1 MGSARS
7 FDYIVVTPSGTPE
20 PALAIAASRAGALG
34 VLNLEFS
41 HDTTMALAALQRLI
55 TYGHGRCGVLIAGD
69 ADELLSLVVAQP
81 RERLDTILVTSS
93 RPEGL
98 SHMVESIHGSGRQ
111 AYVVVTSQQDAERG
125 HAAGAD
131 GLIAKGHEAGGWVG
145 DETTFVLLQ
154 RLVQRF
160 DLPIFAQGG
169 VGLHTAAACY
179 VAGAAGCVLDNQLLL
194 AHESPLPKDVRTR
207 IAMMDGSET
216 LCVGSALGA
225 AFRVYTR
232 PGLGVVDKTRQ
243 LETSLTITDRPAT
256 VRQQEWREALHA
268 RVDWQDAATALLAIG
283 QDAALAARLATRFGT
298 VGAILSA
305 MRQAV
310 NEHCAIARDAQ
321 PLAEGS
327 PLARSHGTRFP
338 IVQGPMT
345 RVSDRAEFAVAV
357 AESGALPFVALA
369 LMRGPEVKALLEETQ
384 QRMGARPWGVGI
396 LAFVPSDLRA
406 EQLEVV
412 RAIRPPFAV
421 IAGGR
426 PDQAQ
431 ALEREN
437 ITSYLHVPS
446 PGLLGLFLQ
455 EGARRFIFEGRECG
469 GHVGPRTSFVL
480 WEAMIDTLLSQLPA
494 DVDPAEYHV
503 LFAGGVH
510 DGLSA
515 AMVAA
520 LAAPLV
526 QRGIR
531 IGVLIG
537 TAYLFTEEAV
547 QAGAIVPAFQQA
559 ALDCEHTVLLE
570 SGPGHATRCAPS
582 PFVSMFGEE
591 KRRLLHSGVVSEELR
606 EQLEE
611 LNIGRLRIASK
622 GVDRN
627 PAYADDPMQAK
638 LIPVSAQEQVDR
650 GMYMIGQVAALR
662 HQVCT
667 AEELHAQISEGSVER
682 LAALVTSDQR
692 EETPAQAAIA
702 IVGVGCILPGAPD
715 AQAYW
720 ANIIN
725 KVDAVTEVPADR
737 WEWQRYFDTD
747 RHATDKIYSRWG
759 GYIADVPFDPVT
771 YGMPPSSLPSIEPFQ
786 LLSLAVV
793 RAALQDAGYL
803 DHPFPRERTSVVLG
817 AGGGAGDLTSGYIVR
832 SSLAT
837 LFGDRAGEL
846 IERLGD
852 VLPEW
857 TEDSFPGFLMNVA
870 SGRVANRFDLGGANY
885 TVDAACASSLA
896 AVYLAVRDL
905 EARTSDM
912 AIVGGLDAIQNPFI
926 YSAFGNTQALSPSGR
941 CRPFDATADG
951 IAISEGFGALV
962 LKRLDDAE
970 RDGDRV
976 YAVIRGMGASS
987 DGRARGLTA
996 PRPEGQVRALRRAYA
1011 QAGFSAATVSLIEA
1025 HGTGTV
1031 AGDQAEAQSLG
1042 TLFEEAGAERQQCA
1056 VGSVKS
1062 MIGHTKATAGVAS
1075 LIKIALALHHRVLP
1089 PTLGVTTPNPK
1100 TNFPAS
1106 PFYVNSETRPWIR
1119 AGDSTPRRA
1128 GVSAFGFGGT
1138 NFHAVLEEY
1147 TGDYLQ
1153 RRQPVLDPWPAELF
1167 VWRGSS
1173 RQDVAQDVS
1182 SLLASLE
1189 QGAQPRLGDL
1199 AYTLLLKADALTAG
1213 LPTLAI
1219 VATSLDDL
1227 RTKLLAARTVLT
1239 GSDERQHTPQG
1250 LHFAD
1255 RGFGAQDQ
1263 VAFLFPGQ
1271 GSQYPNMMRDV
1282 AVLFPEART
1291 TFERADAALTD
1302 QFVQPLSR
1310 FVFPPPGFTEQE
1322 EQRQQAELTETNIAQ
1337 PALGAADMAMFHLLR
1352 TLGVQSQMVAGH
1364 SYGEFVALYAAGV
1377 FDEETLLLVSEARG
1391 RFIREGA
1398 GENSGAMAAVE
1409 AEPAVLTPL
1418 LAGLDVTLANM
1429 NSPQQT
1435 VVSGTRDDVEAVV
1448 ARCAAGEIRAR
1459 MLPVSCAFHSPL
1471 VAPAQA
1477 RLAEFLHTRVTFTQP
1492 HTPVYSNTTAEPYPH
1507 QTTAIADL
1515 LSSHLVRPVEFVRQ
1529 ITAMHQAGARVFV
1542 EVGPRSV
1549 LTGLVTRILD
1559 GQPHIAV
1566 ALDQPGRHG
1575 LVSLLHG
1582 LAALMAEG
1590 IAVHP
1595 ERLYEGRSVRRL
1607 DLTKLEQETGQPRYT
1622 PTTWLVNG
1630 SRSRPAAR
1638 VQPGTSVLPLPIYF
1652 EGQADH
1658 VAPTLNVNSADSRPM
1673 VLAPAPATNGH
1684 VGNGYIAPIGP
1695 VASAWPAGVP
1705 AAPTSPSPQPSP
1717 SSGSRPLPPHK
1728 DDRPMTAQPDIMR
1741 HVQSRP
1747 PVIATVERVSPSSL
1761 PGNASEVM
1769 IQFQAVMQRFLTT
1782 QQNVML
1788 SYLQGSVA
1796 TASPSASSRPGAGV
1810 APVYPTAP
1818 PLAPT
1823 QPMAGGSAYLGD
1835 QRLVV
1840 EPPAPRSGGNGHSD
1854 ARQLVMPQPSAPL
1867 TAPTSALDV
1876 TPRPTA
1882 APTAAPPGNNGH
1894 GAAPAMAAAPRPAP
1908 EPAAAAPV
1916 AAGID
1921 VEGQLLSVISDRTG
1935 YPAEMLGL
1943 DVDLEADLGIDSIK
1957 RVEIVGTVVRQL
1969 SWPGGVAP
1977 EMEKLTSSRTLRQLR
1992 DRLLAA
1998 QAPANAPGT
2007 VAPAAPA
2014 LEASK
2019 DEAAIHRFVVRP
2031 SAAPPIRHTVGLA
2044 RDGVIVLIDDLNGVA
2059 DHLATRLQGQNYQ
2072 VARVVA
2078 HVSAPSGPDTFVA
2091 DISRPDEVE
2100 QLVAHL
2106 HTRYGQVSGLVHLTA
2121 LRPGSQ
2127 EVGVD
2132 VSAWQARLSVDLQ
2145 GLFLLTQAL
2154 QADLERAA
2162 RSGGSVVV
2170 AATDMGGAFAID
2182 HPTGDFFA
2190 GHSGA
2195 AGYLKCFAQE
2205 EPSVRVKAV
2214 DLDRDAHNHQQADQL
2229 LAEMMAADGL
2239 VEVGYHGSQRMMLT
2253 LAPAPLT
2260 TTRPTP
2266 PLDQSSVVLLTG
2278 GARGITAE
2286 VALTL
2291 AERYRPTLLLVGR
2304 TALPA
2309 GQESALTAGLT
2320 DAPGLKRA
2328 IIEQLRQAGQPLTPV
2343 KVQETYLRLLRERE
2357 VRQNMSRLQ
2366 NTGARVEYLVCDVSD
2381 EQAFGALIADIY
2393 SRHGHIDG
2401 LVHGAGVV
2409 EDKLVRDKTLDSFQR
2424 VLDIKVQSSLTIA
2437 RKIRPE
2443 QLRFAVFFS
2452 SIAGRLGNRGQS
2464 DYAAANEILSKL
2476 AVWLGK
2482 KWPNRV
2488 VAVEWGPWA
2497 MLGMATPEI
2506 QKQFSER
2513 GIATVPP
2520 QLGCDMLLAELEDG
2534 PRGDSLIVIAGG
2546 SAVTTGQ
2553 PGSAPQSVDGQATRR
2568 AAAVAR

>member
-81 RERLDTILVTSS
+81 WERLDTILVTSS

-232 PGLGVVDKTRQ
+232 PSLGVVDKTRQ
-243 LETSLTITDRPAT
+243 LETSLTITDRPAP

-310 NEHCAIARDAQ
+310 KEHCAIARDAQ

-396 LAFVPSDLRA
+396 LAFVPSELRA

-480 WEAMIDTLLSQLPA
+480 WEAMIDTLLSHLPA

-667 AEELHAQISEGSVER
+667 AEELHAQISEDSVER

-926 YSAFGNTQALSPSGR
+926 YTAFGNTQALSPSGR
-941 CRPFDATADG
+941 CRPFDAAADG

-1042 TLFEEAGAERQQCA
+1042 TLFEEAGAERQRCA

-1559 GQPHIAV
+1559 GQPHVAV

-1673 VLAPAPATNGH
+1673 VLAPAPATNGP

-1695 VASAWPAGVP
+1695 VASAWPVGVP
-1705 AAPTSPSPQPSP
+1705 ATPTSPSPQPSP

-1728 DDRPMTAQPDIMR
+1728 DDIPMTAQPDIIH

-1747 PVIATVERVSPSSL
+1747 PVIAAVERVSPSSL

-1769 IQFQAVMQRFLTT
+1769 IQFQVVMQRFLTT

-1796 TASPSASSRPGAGV
+1796 TASPSASSRPSAGV

-1818 PLAPT
+1818 PLAPA
-1823 QPMAGGSAYLGD
+1823 QPVAGGSAYLGD

-1840 EPPAPRSGGNGHSD
+1840 EAPAPRSGGNGYSD
-1854 ARQLVMPQPSAPL
+1854 ARQLIMPQPSAPA
-1867 TAPTSALDV
+1867 APAPEA

-1882 APTAAPPGNNGH
+1882 TPITAPPGNNGH
-1894 GAAPAMAAAPRPAP
+1894 GAAPAVAAAPRL
-1908 EPAAAAPV
+1908 EPAAPAPV
-1916 AAGID
+1916 AAAAAAGID

-2014 LEASK
+2014 REASK

-2106 HTRYGQVSGLVHLTA
+2106 HARYGQVSGLVHLTA
-2121 LRPGSQ
+2121 LHPGSQ

-2154 QADLERAA
+2154 QADLESAA

-2170 AATDMGGAFAID
+2170 AATDMGGAFALD

-2205 EPSVRVKAV
+2205 APSVRVKAV

-2239 VEVGYHGSQRMMLT
+2239 VEVGYHGGRRMMLT
-2253 LAPAPLT
+2253 LAPAPLA

-2309 GQESALTAGLT
+2309 GQESALTAGLA
-2320 DAPGLKRA
+2320 DALGLKRA

-2343 KVQETYLRLLRERE
+2343 KVEETYRRLLRERE
-2357 VRQNMSRLQ
+2357 VRQNMARLQ

-2437 RKIRPE
+2437 RKLRPE

-2520 QLGCDMLLAELEDG
+2520 QIGCDMLLAELEDG

-2553 PGSAPQSVDGQATRR
+2553 PGSAPQSVDGQATRS
-2568 AAAVAR
+2568 AAAVGR